1 MNDFTHLELDS
12 CHRLGQKSKKIRTL
26 SLNSGMDSV
35 AGASRSKQVRRSP
48 EKLTIFFEFFFQK
61 KRRRRKKKKKKTLSF
76 FSLAVSPFHSFFPC
90 THALSRW
97 AHKVKRPLSLSL
109 SLSLAASLGSG
120 RAGLTRMTWFLN
132 VSWKF
137 RSKKNTQG
145 KGTKRK
151 TQKDLFFLFFFF
163 SFSFFSKRLEKDL
176 CYALPSRRFL
186 FLPALCDAT
195 ASVSVSALSLSFL
208 RSSSSSSIPSRLFG
222 CSFIHRFIDSKTLN
236 ESVNQF
242 HITKIH
248 LRFK

>member
-1 MNDFTHLELDS
+1 M
-12 CHRLGQKSKKIRTL
+12 
-26 SLNSGMDSV
+26 
-35 AGASRSKQVRRSP
+35 
-48 EKLTIFFEFFFQK
+48 
-61 KRRRRKKKKKKTLSF
+61 
-76 FSLAVSPFHSFFPC
+76 SPFHSFFPC

-163 SFSFFSKRLEKDL
+163 L
-176 CYALPSRRFL
+176 FL
-186 FLPALCDAT
+186 FSQRGLRRIYATRFRPVVFYFFQLSATLLPL
-195 ASVSVSALSLSFL
+195 SLSLLSLSLSFAL
-208 RSSSSSSIPSRLFG
+208 QVHRAFRLAFLVVH
-222 CSFIHRFIDSKTLN
+222 SFTDSLIQKP
-236 ESVNQF
+236 
-242 HITKIH
+242 
-248 LRFK
+248 